1 MSSKPPADVD
11 QATFWNEDG
20 GRRWVE
26 HIDQLERMLDELSGV
41 LVAAVDARSGE
52 RVLDVGCGCGQT
64 SLELA
69 RRVGP
74 SGAVEGVDISAP
86 MLARARERA
95 RDAGLANARFHQA
108 DAQTARFGGD
118 AEGALPAGFDLV
130 FSRFGVMFFDE
141 PVPAFAHLARALKKG
156 GRVAFVCWRAYEDNA
171 WAHVPREAVAPLAP
185 PQAQEPRAPG
195 PFRFAEGEWLESLLH
210 EAGLTDVSLARFDV
224 PMFLGASLDEA
235 VDMTTQAGPAARQ
248 LAEVDED
255 TRARALSL
263 VRDALSR
270 HVAPDGHVALG
281 TSSWVVTARR

>member
-1 MSSKPPADVD
+1 MGNEA
-11 QATFWNEDG
+11 QIEFWNTAG
-20 GRRWVE
+20 
-26 HIDQLERMLDELSGV
+26 
-41 LVAAVDARSGE
+41 GE
-52 RVLDVGCGCGQT
+52 RWAAFQERLDRSIRPIGLAALEAARPVPGEAVLDVGCGCGDT
-64 SLELA
+64 VLELA
-69 RRVGP
+69 RRVGAA
-74 SGAVEGVDISAP
+74 GEGTGRVLGLEVSAP
-86 MLARARERA
+86 MLARAEARA
-95 RDAGLANARFHQA
+95 REAFGDDARVELAR
-108 DAQTARFGGD
+108 GD
-118 AEGALPAGFDLV
+118 ASRHPLAAESFDVL